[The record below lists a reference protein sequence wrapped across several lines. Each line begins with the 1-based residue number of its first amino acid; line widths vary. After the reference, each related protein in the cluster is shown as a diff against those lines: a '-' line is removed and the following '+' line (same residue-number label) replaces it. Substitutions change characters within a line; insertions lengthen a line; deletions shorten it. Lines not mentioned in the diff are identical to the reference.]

1 MSIDNGKVV
10 ATISNRG
17 GTLLSWRLKE
27 YLDEK
32 RQPLDLIPSNL
43 PDTQP
48 RALTLKLNDP
58 ALMQRANS
66 ALYRITG
73 DGDSGGTVSA
83 AKAPATITLEY
94 EDADGLRVKK
104 VLRFEPQSYVLTVN
118 VSVNQRDQVVTP
130 AIQWGPG
137 LGDAGAM
144 HAGGS
149 FFTGNYVQPPSAIY
163 SIASKVTRIVSTK
176 AAETPVH
183 EGQFLFAGIDDH
195 YFLVAAIDPGQ
206 ARIEYQPVT
215 ITGPGDTQHQFLAQ
229 TITPARDRQTLRLF
243 VGPKQLETLRAVGI
257 NGELAY
263 AINFGMFKWLVI
275 PLLGA
280 LKWVHRVDRQ
290 LWLVHCHADDHHQ
303 PRDVPASPQE
313 PGVDA
318 ETAGAFNRRSRRF
331 RIATPTS
338 R

>member
-1 MSIDNGKVV
+1 MERRAALAIGLSLLVLYLYQAFVLRPQTRPPTEQPKAAAPAKPSDAAPAASGQSPVEAPPQNAAAAAVTTEAAERSIVIDNGKVV

-104 VLRFEPQSYVLTVN
+104 VLRF
-118 VSVNQRDQVVTP
+118 
-130 AIQWGPG
+130 
-137 LGDAGAM
+137 
-144 HAGGS
+144 
-149 FFTGNYVQPPSAIY
+149 
-163 SIASKVTRIVSTK
+163 
-176 AAETPVH
+176 
-183 EGQFLFAGIDDH
+183 
-195 YFLVAAIDPGQ
+195 
-206 ARIEYQPVT
+206 
-215 ITGPGDTQHQFLAQ
+215 
-229 TITPARDRQTLRLF
+229 
-243 VGPKQLETLRAVGI
+243 
-257 NGELAY
+257 
-263 AINFGMFKWLVI
+263 
-275 PLLGA
+275 
-280 LKWVHRVDRQ
+280 
-290 LWLVHCHADDHHQ
+290 
-303 PRDVPASPQE
+303 
-313 PGVDA
+313 
-318 ETAGAFNRRSRRF
+318 
-331 RIATPTS
+331 
-338 R
+338 